1 MTFTEQQM
9 PPTFPEREDT
19 MHEAARRSLISVTLT
34 AVMITANHLYV
45 LGPKALGLGAVLLVG
60 PVALLWWFRNTR
72 SPVAFAGYLLM
83 NLWIVVGF
91 GLIKGFWGITLPLY
105 LGTGLAAVST
115 AYPKPML
122 GPYGF
127 EASGL
132 LMFIG
137 SLFVA
142 YYAYQLLEA
151 QRGAAVLPRAPART
165 SACLAAAGLVAA
177 FVFVDRDRWAAPV
190 GGIVKIGVIVPTG
203 GSYAILGNSFLKAVQ
218 MARDDL
224 RGTKYQYQLVS
235 VDIGT
240 DESTARVAIERAIR
254 VDRVDAIVGGISR
267 FGLLTKPLAGA
278 ARIPHTC
285 VCSVTSIGDGAYNFT
300 NIPTPEAEA
309 LLWVREAERRGIRR
323 IALLTRDYPSIQG
336 HVAAVKAEAA
346 RVGLSISYDYVFPD
360 SVTDFRARIAEA
372 RASNPDVYYVEAFS
386 PQLEVFGRQLSDAR
400 IHNIASV
407 VAPSISEQR
416 ELFEGTWYTDSS
428 LRDLAFRTRFE
439 EKYPGTQFATHMM
452 PYAYDDFNMI
462 VQAFERGQN
471 PAVYLRDIATYDGT
485 AGTLTKARGSGTF
498 QSTPAVW
505 VIQHGK
511 PALISHQ

>member
-1 MTFTEQQM
+1 
-9 PPTFPEREDT
+9 
-19 MHEAARRSLISVTLT
+19 MHEAARRSLISVSLT

-45 LGPKALGLGAVLLVG
+45 LGPKAFGLGAVLLVG
-60 PVALLWWFRNTR
+60 PAALLWWFRNTQ

-91 GLIKGFWGITLPLY
+91 GVIKGLWGITLPLY
-105 LGTGLAAVST
+105 LGTGLAAVSA
-115 AYPKPML
+115 AYPK
-122 GPYGF
+122 
-127 EASGL
+127 
-132 LMFIG
+132 
-137 SLFVA
+137 
-142 YYAYQLLEA
+142 
-151 QRGAAVLPRAPART
+151 LPRARART
-165 SACLAAAGLVAA
+165 GAFLAAAGLVAA

-190 GGIVKIGVIVPTG
+190 GGVVKIGVIVPTAG
-203 GSYAILGNSFLKAVQ
+203 PYAILGNSFLKAVQ
-218 MARDDL
+218 MAKDDL
-224 RGTKYQYQLVS
+224 RGTKYQYQLVL

-240 DESTARVAIERAIR
+240 DESTARVAIERALR

-267 FGLLTKPLAGA
+267 FGLLTKPLASA

-309 LLWVREAERRGIRR
+309 LLWVQEAERRGIRR
-323 IALLTRDYPSIQG
+323 IAFLTRDYPSIRG

-346 RVGLSISYDYVFPD
+346 RVGLSVSYDYVFLD
-360 SVTDFRARIAEA
+360 SVTNFRARIAEA
-372 RASNPDVYYVEAFS
+372 RASNPDIYFVETFS
-386 PQLEVFGRQLSDAR
+386 PQLEILGRQLSDAKV
-400 IHNIASV
+400 HNIASV
-407 VAPSISEQR
+407 VAPSLSEHR
-416 ELFEGTWYTDSS
+416 ELFEATWYTDSN

-471 PAVYLRDIATYDGT
+471 PAVYLRDIASYDGT
-485 AGTLTKARGSGTF
+485 AGRLTKARGSGTF

-505 VIQHGK
+505 VIRNGT
-511 PALISHQ
+511 PTLTSHTETRESP

>member
-72 SPVAFAGYLLM
+72 SSVAFAGYLLM

-142 YYAYQLLEA
+142 YYAYQ
-151 QRGAAVLPRAPART
+151 
-165 SACLAAAGLVAA
+165 
-177 FVFVDRDRWAAPV
+177 DRWAAPV

-309 LLWVREAERRGIRR
+309 LLWVREAKRRGIRR

-386 PQLEVFGRQLSDAR
+386 PQLEVLGRQLSDAR

-416 ELFEGTWYTDSS
+416 ELFEGTWYTDSN

>member
-72 SPVAFAGYLLM
+72 SSVAFAGYLLM

-165 SACLAAAGLVAA
+165 SAFLAAAGLVAA

-300 NIPTPEAEA
+300 NIPSPEAEGVR
-309 LLWVREAERRGIRR
+309 WVQEPQRRGIRN
-323 IALLTRDYPSIQG
+323 IALLTQDYPSIHG
-336 HVAAVKAEAA
+336 HLEALKVEIRRA
-346 RVGLSISYDYVFPD
+346 GLTITDAQEFAD
-360 SVTDFRARIAEA
+360 SVTDFRKMIA
-372 RASNPDVYYVEAFS
+372 RAQASHPDVYYVEALN
-386 PQLEVFGRQLSDAR
+386 PQLDVLGQQLADAKIR
-400 IHNIASV
+400 NIASV
-407 VAPSISEQR
+407 VAPSVSQR
-416 ELFEGTWYTDSS
+416 PELFEATWYTDSN
-428 LRDLAFRTRFE
+428 LRDFAFKTRFE
-439 EKYPGTQFATHMM
+439 KLYPGTQFATHLM
-452 PYAYDDFNMI
+452 PYAYDDCNRFA
-462 VQAFERGQN
+462 QAFERAEN
-471 PAVYLRDIATYDGT
+471 PAVYVRNIRTYEGN
-485 AGTLTKARGSGTF
+485 AGTLTKGQGSGNF
-498 QSTPAVW
+498 QTTPAVSQ
-505 VIQHGK
+505 IEHGK
-511 PALISHQ
+511 PVLLSHP

>member
-1 MTFTEQQM
+1 MSSREHDVHKHQVQ
-9 PPTFPEREDT
+9 PTFQNGRYT
-19 MHEAARRSLISVTLT
+19 MHEAARRSLISVSLT

-45 LGPKALGLGAVLLVG
+45 LGPNAFSLGAVLVVG
-60 PVALLWWFRNTR
+60 PAGLLWGFRNTQ

-91 GLIKGFWGITLPLY
+91 GVIKGLWGITLPLY
-105 LGTGLAAVST
+105 LGTGLAAVSA
-115 AYPKPML
+115 AYPKPIL

-127 EASGL
+127 EASGI

-151 QRGAAVLPRAPART
+151 KRAGPVLPRARART
-165 SACLAAAGLVAA
+165 GAFLAAAGLVAA
-177 FVFVDRDRWAAPV
+177 FVFVHRDRWAAPV
-190 GGIVKIGVIVPTG
+190 GGVVKIGVTVPTAG
-203 GSYAILGNSFLKAVQ
+203 PYAILGNSFLKAVQ
-218 MARDDL
+218 MAKDDL
-224 RGTKYQYQLVS
+224 RGTKYQYQLVL

-240 DESTARVAIERAIR
+240 DESTARVAIERALR

-267 FGLLTKPLAGA
+267 FGLLTKPLANA

-323 IALLTRDYPSIQG
+323 VALLTRDYPSIQG
-336 HVAAVKAEAA
+336 HVRAVKAEAA
-346 RVGLSISYDYVFPD
+346 RVGISITYDNVFPD
-360 SVTDFRARIAEA
+360 SVTDFRGRIAEA
-372 RASNPDVYYVEAFS
+372 RASKPDVYYVEAFS
-386 PQLEVFGRQLSDAR
+386 PQLEILGRQLSDAK

-407 VAPSISEQR
+407 VAPSLSERR
-416 ELFEGTWYTDSS
+416 ELFEGTWYTDSD

-439 EKYPGTQFATHMM
+439 EKYSGTQFATHMM

-471 PAVYLRDIATYDGT
+471 PAVYL
-485 AGTLTKARGSGTF
+485 
-498 QSTPAVW
+498 P
-505 VIQHGK
+505 
-511 PALISHQ
+511 

>member
-1 MTFTEQQM
+1 
-9 PPTFPEREDT
+9 
-19 MHEAARRSLISVTLT
+19 MHQAARRSLISVMLT
-34 AVMITANHLYV
+34 AVIITANHLYV
-45 LGPKALGLGAVLLVG
+45 LGPKAFALGAVLLVG
-60 PVALLWWFRNTR
+60 PAALLWWFRR
-72 SPVAFAGYLLM
+72 SQSPFAFAGYLLM

-91 GLIKGFWGITLPLY
+91 GLLKGLWWITLPLY
-105 LGTGLAAVST
+105 LGTGLASVST
-115 AYPKPML
+115 AYPNPML

-127 EASGL
+127 ERTGVL
-132 LMFIG
+132 WFIW

-142 YYAYQLLEA
+142 YYAYRLLEA
-151 QRGAAVLPRAPART
+151 KRSAAVLPGTAART
-165 SACLAAAGLVAA
+165 SAFLAAAGLVAA
-177 FVFVDRDRWAAPV
+177 FVFVSRDRWTAPV
-190 GGIVKIGVIVPTG
+190 GGVVKIGVIVPTG
-203 GSYAILGNSFLKAVQ
+203 GPYAILGNSFLKAVQ
-218 MARDDL
+218 MAEGDL
-224 RGTKYQYQLVS
+224 RGTRYRYQLVS
-235 VDIGT
+235 VDIGA
-240 DESTARVAIERAIR
+240 DETTARAAIERAIR

-267 FGLLTKPLAGA
+267 FGLLTKPLATA

-323 IALLTRDYPSIQG
+323 VALLTRDYPSIQG
-336 HVAAVKAEAA
+336 HVRAVKAEAA
-346 RVGLSISYDYVFPD
+346 RVGISITYDNVFPD
-360 SVTDFRARIAEA
+360 SVTDFRGRIAEA
-372 RASNPDVYYVEAFS
+372 RASKPDVYYVEAFS
-386 PQLEVFGRQLSDAR
+386 PQLEILGRQLSDAK

-407 VAPSISEQR
+407 VAPSLSERR
-416 ELFEGTWYTDSS
+416 ELFEGTWYTDSD

-471 PAVYLRDIATYDGT
+471 PAVYLRNIATYDGT

-505 VIQHGK
+505 VIRNGYPELTSNHETRES
-511 PALISHQ
+511 P